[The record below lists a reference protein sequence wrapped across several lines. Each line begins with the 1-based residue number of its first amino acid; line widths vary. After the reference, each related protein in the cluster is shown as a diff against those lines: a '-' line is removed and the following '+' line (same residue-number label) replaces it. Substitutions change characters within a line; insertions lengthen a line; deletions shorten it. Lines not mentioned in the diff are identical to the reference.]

1 MASNVPTIRQISWA
15 SVIFQLA
22 LIGLLVYIFQLLDFG
37 DPVIAAAIAYTILA
51 FGLRNLFAKSHREGI
66 KLVKRQKYIEALPLF
81 EKSVAY
87 FSQNKWVDKY
97 RFITLL
103 SSSRLTYREMGLCN
117 IAFCYSQTG
126 NGLKAKEV
134 YTQTLQEYPENG
146 LANAGLNMLTSL
158 EKST

>member
-1 MASNVPTIRQISWA
+1 MAANVPTVRQISWGA
-15 SVIFQLA
+15 LLFQLV
-22 LIGLLVYIFQLLDFG
+22 LIGLLIYLFELLDFG
-37 DPVIAAAIAYTILA
+37 DAFIAAAIAYWALA
-51 FGLRNLFAKSHREGI
+51 FGLRNLFAKPHRQGM
-66 KLVKRQKYIEALPLF
+66 KLVKSQKFMEALPLF

-87 FSQNKWVDKY
+87 FSKNKWIDRY

-103 SSSRLTYREMGLCN
+103 SSSKLTYREMGLCN

-146 LANAGLNMLTSL
+146 LANAGLNILTSL
-158 EKST
+158 EK

>member
-1 MASNVPTIRQISWA
+1 
-15 SVIFQLA
+15 
-22 LIGLLVYIFQLLDFG
+22 
-37 DPVIAAAIAYTILA
+37 
-51 FGLRNLFAKSHREGI
+51 
-66 KLVKRQKYIEALPLF
+66 
-81 EKSVAY
+81 
-87 FSQNKWVDKY
+87 
-97 RFITLL
+97 
-103 SSSRLTYREMGLCN
+103 MGLCN

>member
-1 MASNVPTIRQISWA
+1 MASNVPTVRQISWGA
-15 SVIFQLA
+15 LLFQLA
-22 LIGLLVYIFQLLDFG
+22 LLGILIYVFELLDFG
-37 DPVIAAAIAYTILA
+37 DAIITSAIAYWALA
-51 FGLRNLFAKSHREGI
+51 FGLRNLFAKPHRQGM
-66 KLVKRQKYIEALPLF
+66 KLVKSQKFIEALPLF

-87 FSQNKWVDKY
+87 FSKNRWIDKY
-97 RFITLL
+97 RFIMLL

-134 YTQTLQEYPENG
+134 YSRTLEEYPENG

-158 EKST
+158 EK

>member
-1 MASNVPTIRQISWA
+1 M
-15 SVIFQLA
+15 
-22 LIGLLVYIFQLLDFG
+22 
-37 DPVIAAAIAYTILA
+37 
-51 FGLRNLFAKSHREGI
+51 
-66 KLVKRQKYIEALPLF
+66 EALPLF

-87 FSQNKWVDKY
+87 FSKNRWIDKY

-103 SSSRLTYREMGLCN
+103 SSSGLTYREMGLCN

-158 EKST
+158 EIHEKHFR